1 LYTSPHLIRVEER
14 IRIDSKSISEALFT
28 KYVFE
33 VWDCLSHHVSAR
45 DGHIEEMPR
54 YLQLLA
60 LVSFHTF
67 IKEKVDVA
75 IYETHHGGEYDATNI
90 VQNPIAT
97 GVSKIGMDHVC
108 QLGPSIENIA
118 WHKAG
123 IFKPGSLAFSGI
135 QEPAAAAVLQS
146 RAAEKGVTLKF
157 VEAHPALPVNLR
169 VLKLEVQRANCSL
182 ALALVNTFLEQRA
195 PDAYRSLK
203 SENIIQGIENFFWP
217 GRFHQIVEENFQW
230 FLDGAHNELSGKV
243 SAQWFAE
250 VAAEMQR

>member
-1 LYTSPHLIRVEER
+1 MIRIEER
-14 IRIDSKSISEALFT
+14 IRIDSKSISEDLFT

-33 VWDCLSHHVSAR
+33 VWDCLSHHVAETG
-45 DGHIEEMPR
+45 GHIKEMPR

-60 LVSFHTF
+60 LISFHTF

-75 IYETHHGGEYDATNI
+75 IYETHHGGEYDATNFI
-90 VQNPIAT
+90 QSPIAT
-97 GVSKIGMDHVC
+97 GISKIGMDHVD

-123 IFKPGSLAFSGI
+123 IFKPGRPAFSAL
-135 QEPAAAAVLQS
+135 QEPAAAVVLQG
-146 RAAEKGVTLKF
+146 RAAEKGVTLQF
-157 VEAHPALPVNLR
+157 VGVHTGLPVHSR

-203 SENIIQGIENFFWP
+203 SQDILQGIEHFSWP
-217 GRFHQIVEENFQW
+217 GRFHQIVDGNFQW

-250 VAAEMQR
+250 VAAETQR